1 MLIPLALTAAGL
13 EALGAAA
20 VFGLIKLVGDRSYA
34 AAVPGLAAVARW
46 SDGRATVVAAAVAV
60 ALFYLFKN
68 AFLIA
73 VAALQ
78 SRVISESIVSVS
90 RRMLQGYLA
99 SPFVS
104 HLRRNSAELIRNS
117 THSVQ
122 TAFREVMEPTFAAV
136 TEACIAAAIVL
147 VLMLKAPL
155 LTLIASIALGGALT
169 VTVVLTR
176 RAIAAWGRE
185 EQVLRGRVLQTLQQA
200 FHGLKEIKIRGRER
214 FYYEGF
220 SRQQHALARVLYLNA
235 TVSTVSRL
243 LIETVFICGVLLVI
257 VLATLGT
264 NTAPD
269 IVPLLGLYAYAGF
282 RVIPS
287 VNRIVAYIG
296 RVQYGS
302 AAVDALY
309 EDFRQFPDVLDEP
322 VRDREPGL
330 TFADRFVLS
339 GVGFSYGPQL
349 PALQAIDLTVLRG
362 QSVGIVGPTGAG
374 KSTLIDVILGL
385 LRPSEGRITVDG
397 TDIFAALRSWQSKIG
412 YVPQMVYLTD
422 DTLRRNVAFGL
433 GDDEIDDEKLHAA
446 LRMAQLENFTAALPD
461 GLDTVV
467 GERGTR
473 LSGGERQRVA
483 IARALYHEPELLV
496 FDEATAAL
504 DSHTER
510 ELTRAIESL
519 RGKKTLLI
527 IAHRLSTVRS
537 CDRLVLLRAGRI
549 EAEGS
554 FDELV
559 ARDPHFRTLARADLG

>member
-1 MLIPLALTAAGL
+1 
-13 EALGAAA
+13 
-20 VFGLIKLVGDRSYA
+20 
-34 AAVPGLAAVARW
+34 
-46 SDGRATVVAAAVAV
+46 
-60 ALFYLFKN
+60 
-68 AFLIA
+68 
-73 VAALQ
+73 
-78 SRVISESIVSVS
+78 
-90 RRMLQGYLA
+90 
-99 SPFVS
+99 
-104 HLRRNSAELIRNS
+104 
-117 THSVQ
+117 
-122 TAFREVMEPTFAAV
+122 
-136 TEACIAAAIVL
+136 
-147 VLMLKAPL
+147 
-155 LTLIASIALGGALT
+155 
-169 VTVVLTR
+169 
-176 RAIAAWGRE
+176 
-185 EQVLRGRVLQTLQQA
+185 
-200 FHGLKEIKIRGRER
+200 
-214 FYYEGF
+214 
-220 SRQQHALARVLYLNA
+220 
-235 TVSTVSRL
+235 
-243 LIETVFICGVLLVI
+243 
-257 VLATLGT
+257 
-264 NTAPD
+264 
-269 IVPLLGLYAYAGF
+269 
-282 RVIPS
+282 
-287 VNRIVAYIG
+287 
-296 RVQYGS
+296 
-302 AAVDALY
+302 
-309 EDFRQFPDVLDEP
+309 
-322 VRDREPGL
+322 
-330 TFADRFVLS
+330 
-339 GVGFSYGPQL
+339 
-349 PALQAIDLTVLRG
+349 
-362 QSVGIVGPTGAG
+362 
-374 KSTLIDVILGL
+374 L
-385 LRPSEGRITVDG
+385 LRPPDGRITVDG